1 MIEHLFLSP
10 SNAARIHQASLQ
22 VLENTGV
29 KLDHQEAEALYL
41 EAGAKKDGDGR
52 ILIPKGMVEGAL
64 EKAHSAINLFS
75 RDGEK
80 YQ

>member
-10 SNAARIHQASLQ
+10 GNAARIHQASLQ